1 MKKGE
6 LLEGSERLWRRI
18 HPNHL
23 RDGRLTSAAFSGIEM
38 SVDIARIQQDMS
50 ITLGDDAGVAEF
62 KAAVAQELNQRTVAD
77 PLLDNPA
84 HALVIGS
91 KSKSVKRNLRK
102 AAAFTPREQILG
114 TAQRDG

>member
-1 MKKGE
+1 MNKGD

-38 SVDIARIQQDMS
+38 SVDIARIQLDMS

-62 KAAVAQELNQRTVAD
+62 EASVAQELDQRTVAD
-77 PLLDNPA
+77 PLLENPA
-84 HALVIGS
+84 HALVIGN
-91 KSKSVKRNLRK
+91 KSKSVKRSLRE